1 MLVSG
6 LMKIWSGRMKP
17 KYKVKDVQVVRTQTG
32 KGKDAEVV
40 EYTEVLIVDDTG
52 KEIPMRF
59 GGRYA

>member
-17 KYKVKDVQVVRTQTG
+17 KYTVKDVQVVRTQTG

-40 EYTEVLIVDDTG
+40 EYTELLIVDETG

>member
-1 MLVSG
+1 
-6 LMKIWSGRMKP
+6 MKIWSGRMKP

-32 KGKDAEVV
+32 KGKEAEVV
-40 EYTEVLIVDDTG
+40 EYTELLIVDDTG

>member
-1 MLVSG
+1 MLVNG

-17 KYKVKDVQVVRTQTG
+17 KYTVKDVQVVRTQTG

-40 EYTEVLIVDDTG
+40 EYTELLIVDDTG

>member
-1 MLVSG
+1 MVDKL
-6 LMKIWSGRMKP
+6 
-17 KYKVKDVQVVRTQTG
+17 KYTVKDVQVVRTQTG

-40 EYTEVLIVDDTG
+40 EYTEILIVDDTG